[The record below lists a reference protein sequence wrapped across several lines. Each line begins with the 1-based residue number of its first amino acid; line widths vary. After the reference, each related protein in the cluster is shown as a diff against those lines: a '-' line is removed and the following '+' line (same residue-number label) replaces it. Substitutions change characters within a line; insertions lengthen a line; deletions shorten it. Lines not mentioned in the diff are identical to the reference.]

1 MSFTN
6 TNLAFSS
13 MKRFQKLGKHYYFIN
28 FTEEANVQVEEL
40 LELDSEQITLL
51 SEEIAR
57 GYYILLTTIDALV

>member
-1 MSFTN
+1 
-6 TNLAFSS
+6 